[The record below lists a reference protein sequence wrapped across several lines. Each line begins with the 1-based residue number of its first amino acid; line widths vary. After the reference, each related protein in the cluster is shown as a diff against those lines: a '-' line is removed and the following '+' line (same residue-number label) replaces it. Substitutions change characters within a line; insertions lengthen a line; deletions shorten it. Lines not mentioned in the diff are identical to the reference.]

1 MVSRP
6 GDLLTVRPVD
16 GPPGSAGFSLRYRST
31 TATGRAAVVSGVAYL
46 PSSRPAGTPLPVV
59 AWAHGTFGLGRQCT
73 TQAYFTTTDRLGLVT
88 LAVQYGVALVATDYQ
103 GLGSP
108 GAHPYM
114 VGRCAARNVLD
125 SVRGALR
132 LPGADPD
139 PEVFLLGWSQGGHA
153 ALLAAEEQPEYAP
166 ELRLTGTAAV
176 APAADLHN
184 MLAFLDGSP
193 RFGYVLMTVYGMRAA
208 YPELRDN
215 DHLLTPA
222 GRAALRWIATRSVE
236 EILAEFAGRRAAA
249 FGVADLLSTDAFRQ
263 RLTENEPGYAPV
275 DVPVLLVHGD
285 ADDTVPV
292 ASARELARRYG
303 EQGSP
308 VSLRVLSGFGHPD
321 VLAAALP
328 EVVCHI
334 SDCLAAMARPVVPP
348 VCEVDPRRQ

>member
-16 GPPGSAGFSLRYRST
+16 GPPSSAGFSLRYRST
-31 TATGRAAVVSGVAYL
+31 TATGRATIVSGVCYL
-46 PSSRPAGTPLPVV
+46 PSYRPAGTPLPVV

-73 TQAYFTTTDRLGLVT
+73 TRAYFASADRLGLVA
-88 LAVQYGVALVATDYQ
+88 LAAQYGVALVATDYQ

-125 SVRGALR
+125 SVRAARR
-132 LPGADPD
+132 LPDVDPD

-153 ALLAAEEQPEYAP
+153 ALLAAEEQPRYAP
-166 ELRLTGTAAV
+166 ELRLTGVAAV
-176 APAADLHN
+176 APAADLHE

-208 YPELRDN
+208 YGELRDT

-236 EILAEFAGRRAAA
+236 EILGAFAGRRAAE
-249 FGVADLLSTDAFRQ
+249 FGVADVLGTDAFRR
-263 RLTENEPGYAPV
+263 RLTENEPGHAGV
-275 DVPVLLVHGD
+275 DVPVLLAHGD
-285 ADDTVPV
+285 VDDTVPV
-292 ASARELARRYG
+292 ATAHELARRYG
-303 EQGSP
+303 ERGSP
-308 VSLRVLSGFGHPD
+308 VSLRVFPGVGHPD

-334 SDCLAAMARPVVPP
+334 SDCLAAMARPLVPP
-348 VCEVDPRRQ
+348 VCEVDPRRR